1 MILCLYLLS
10 ITWTVVG
17 ILIVMGAWNENETD
31 YEQITGKVS
40 QPLVLSY
47 ELHETFNEPLVVMSK
62 IYLKGDNKEYRL
74 RGKLYWLNREGMES
88 IQVGETLL
96 LMVKKTSLIGGFEI
110 NDSSKSVPVSGIYRS
125 NGEII
130 IPLEKGIAHAKYRL
144 FIGIGFIVM
153 GLLVGV
159 WTYSKL

>member
-1 MILCLYLLS
+1 
-10 ITWTVVG
+10 
-17 ILIVMGAWNENETD
+17 
-31 YEQITGKVS
+31 
-40 QPLVLSY
+40 
-47 ELHETFNEPLVVMSK
+47 
-62 IYLKGDNKEYRL
+62 
-74 RGKLYWLNREGMES
+74 
-88 IQVGETLL
+88 
-96 LMVKKTSLIGGFEI
+96 MVKKTSLIGGFEI